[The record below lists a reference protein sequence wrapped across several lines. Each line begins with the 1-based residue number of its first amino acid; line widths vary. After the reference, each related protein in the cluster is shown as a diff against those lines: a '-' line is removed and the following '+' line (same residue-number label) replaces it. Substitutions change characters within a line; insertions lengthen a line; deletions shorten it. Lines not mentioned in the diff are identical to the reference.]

1 MVNMWHPLLAAIVAF
16 MACVG
21 GVMTWYL
28 SQPGLRSFLIFRSCR
43 LLSKEKLV
51 NADGPRLA
59 VYRFTFAL
67 PEGGTDLNLD
77 LSVGEHVKIRGTG
90 FRARSYSPVAA
101 RPGEFDLIIK
111 VYPAGPA
118 AVSSYLEG
126 LREGEYAQ
134 MSGPYP
140 PRPFL
145 HQSRDGGRHVGI
157 VAFGVGI
164 TEALE
169 VIRGELQRR
178 EADEVV
184 LVWALRDRSEA
195 YAEAELAAL
204 AVAATD
210 GTTGTPRLRMH
221 KYFSREKGRRLG
233 EAELYDFFPWT
244 SKSAEDLRFL
254 VVGTKQMNE
263 KTYQAL
269 TNAGLAHRKLLK
281 KRPGPGF
288 GSSAQTQHYLPV
300 PSSTKI

>member
-1 MVNMWHPLLAAIVAF
+1 
-16 MACVG
+16 
-21 GVMTWYL
+21 MTWYL
-28 SQPGLRSFLIFRSCR
+28 NQPGLRSFLVFRPSR

-51 NADGPRLA
+51 KADGPRLA
-59 VYRFTFAL
+59 VYRFTFVL
-67 PEGGTDLNLD
+67 PEGGTDLDLD
-77 LSVGEHVKIRGTG
+77 LGVGEHIKIRGAG
-90 FRARSYSPVAA
+90 IRARSYSPVAA
-101 RPGEFDLIIK
+101 RPGEFDIIIK

-145 HQSRDGGRHVGI
+145 HQSRDGGRRAGI

-164 TEALE
+164 TEALG
-169 VIRGELQRR
+169 VIWGELQRR

-184 LVWALRDRSEA
+184 LVWALRERSEV
-195 YAEAELAAL
+195 YVEAELEAL
-204 AVAATD
+204 AVAATN
-210 GTTGTPRLRMH
+210 GTTGTPRLRVH

-233 EAELYDFFPWT
+233 EAELRDFFPWT
-244 SKSAEDLRFL
+244 SESAEDLRFL
-254 VVGTKQMNE
+254 VVGTKEMNK

-288 GSSAQTQHYLPV
+288 GSSAKSQGYLPV
-300 PSSTKI
+300 PSSPKC